1 MKRPLIVVYL
11 FTAMALGAC
20 KQRYRPTTSGEVKA
34 TFVMSDTM
42 LHRITV
48 DTAVCTPVVNVIQLR
63 GKVATVKKAQAM
75 IVADIPPADLSH
87 VKQGMTVMVYAA
99 TTPQHIYDGHISNIN
114 ARTAQVSV
122 RLQPEEPVLE
132 AGMTTT
138 LQVRW
143 ADTNH
148 MVAIPAQAVIY
159 DKRKRKSFVMVFRDR
174 YNIDK
179 RQVWTFKSLDNTSY
193 ISGGLDEGEKVVS
206 TEQQL
211 IYNAMDR

>member
-11 FTAMALGAC
+11 FTAMVLCAC
-20 KQRYRPTTSGEVKA
+20 KQRYRPATSGEVKA

-48 DTAVCTPVVNVIQLR
+48 DTAVCTPVVNVIQLH
-63 GKVATVKKAQAM
+63 GQVASVKKAQALIM
-75 IVADIPPADLSH
+75 AKIPPADLFH
-87 VKQGMTVMVYAA
+87 VKKGMTVTVFTAN
-99 TTPQHIYDGHISNIN
+99 TPQHIYEGHITGVN
-114 ARTAQVSV
+114 AHEAQVGVHS
-122 RLQPEEPVLE
+122 QPEEPALE
-132 AGMTTT
+132 AAMATTVQ
-138 LQVRW
+138 LRW
-143 ADTNH
+143 EDTSH

-206 TEQQL
+206 TDQQL
-211 IYNAMDR
+211 IYDAMDH

>member
-1 MKRPLIVVYL
+1 MV
-11 FTAMALGAC
+11 LGAC

-48 DTAVCTPVVNVIQLR
+48 DTAVCSPVVNVIQLR
-63 GKVATVKKAQAM
+63 GEVATVKKAQVT
-75 IVADIPPADLSH
+75 IVANIPPADLSH
-87 VKQGMTVMVYAA
+87 VKKGMTVMVSAA
-99 TTPQHIYDGHISNIN
+99 TTPQHIFEGLISNTDTH
-114 ARTAQVSV
+114 TAQVNV
-122 RLQPEEPVLE
+122 HLQPEEPVLE
-132 AGMTTT
+132 AGMPAT

-143 ADTNH
+143 TDTNH

-211 IYNAMDR
+211 IYDAMDR